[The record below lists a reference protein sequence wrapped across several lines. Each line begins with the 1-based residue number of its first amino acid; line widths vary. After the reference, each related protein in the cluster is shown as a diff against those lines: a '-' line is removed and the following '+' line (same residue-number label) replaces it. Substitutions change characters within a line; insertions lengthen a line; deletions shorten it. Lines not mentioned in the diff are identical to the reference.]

1 MATDLILEVFPVG
14 PIQANCVLLGDRAAG
29 ALAVVDPGDEAERIL
44 ERAERCG
51 VRPTMVL
58 HTHGHL
64 DHAGGTA
71 ELVRRLGPGT
81 PVGLHRDELEL
92 YRNLEVQ
99 ARMFGLEVESPPEP
113 DLWLDHGM
121 TIPLGGLELE
131 VRHTPGHSPGGVVL
145 VVSGAKE
152 KVVVAGDVL
161 FAGSIGRTD
170 LWGGSFEML
179 SRSIREQLY
188 TLPDDTRVVC
198 GHGPD
203 TTIGRERAT
212 NPFVSG

>member
-1 MATDLILEVFPVG
+1 MAPDLILDVFPVG

-29 ALAVVDPGDEAERIL
+29 ALAVVDPGDEADRIL
-44 ERAERCG
+44 ERAERHG

-64 DHAGGTA
+64 DHAAGTA
-71 ELVRRLGPGT
+71 DLVRQLAPGT

-113 DLWLDHGM
+113 DLWLDHG
-121 TIPLGGLELE
+121 TTVPLGGLELE
-131 VRHTPGHSPGGVVL
+131 VRHAPGHSPGGVVF
-145 VVSGAKE
+145 VVTGAPE
-152 KVVVAGDVL
+152 RVVVAGDVL

-170 LWGGSFEML
+170 LWGGSFEVL